1 MGRTTTAEELFATVK
16 GMPAEER
23 ARFFSMLGAN
33 AFAQDFTHAQVFG
46 DLAGEEFTAG
56 ESAEYLEVSMATFR
70 RHVQSGR
77 LNPSNVVGRNQ
88 LFATKTLKA
97 FKRSLGAVKGAAN
110 AGKPSK
116 RTYE

>member
-70 RHVQSGR
+70 RYVQSGR
-77 LNPSNVVGRNQ
+77 LNPSHVVGRNQ

-97 FKRSLGAVKGAAN
+97 FKRSMQHVKGTAS
-110 AGKPSK
+110 AGK
-116 RTYE
+116 R